1 MRMPA
6 QAETIKRSLPVDV
19 AASVVFVEPVAF
31 RNGEFAFFVV
41 TQSEILKCDLS
52 ANVSGRYPFSKI
64 ASIERSSEVDA
75 HKLFDQAEYQADVV
89 KYRIHVTVQEASVPG
104 TVSNCIFARHLIRPL
119 KSVCLTVYSPM
130 PIASEI
136 TDFYTYCHDSQLYFH
151 MRQAWWHKRL
161 VCCRV
166 LSSHDMID
174 ILLHVSIDIS
184 STRAPP

>member
-6 QAETIKRSLPVDV
+6 QAETIKRSLPVEV

-52 ANVSGRYPFSKI
+52 ANVSGRYPFAKI

-89 KYRIHVTVQEASVPG
+89 KFRIHVTVQEASVPG
-104 TVSNCIFARHLIRPL
+104 TVFSCMFATHLIRQL
-119 KSVCLTVYSPM
+119 KSVCLPVYSPM
-130 PIASEI
+130 LIVPEV

-161 VCCRV
+161 VCSRS
-166 LSSHDMID
+166 LSFDTMIE
-174 ILLHVSIDIS
+174 LTL
-184 STRAPP
+184 TRFH